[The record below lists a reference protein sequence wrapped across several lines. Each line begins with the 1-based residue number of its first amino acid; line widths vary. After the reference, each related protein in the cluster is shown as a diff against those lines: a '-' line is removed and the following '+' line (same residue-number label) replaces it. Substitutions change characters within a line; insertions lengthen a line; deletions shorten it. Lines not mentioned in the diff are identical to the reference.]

1 MKKQIIDTWGQAQ
14 KSCDW
19 RQVSNFELPAE
30 LFTWLKK
37 ACKQAKQKASKANT
51 SLVGH
56 IKEEY
61 HLITTPTSGETVYH
75 IEINKNFIEFLLQC
89 TDSTFCREHLNNIKC
104 LSSSKPLYVH
114 DLWVNYMKKHE
125 FNPPH
130 NHSGALS
137 FVIFVK
143 IPYDLQAEENQF
155 TVNNQIT
162 NPSTGKLEKSKSLN
176 FTSKFTFHN
185 TESDGTIHS
194 ECLSVDKSFEG
205 KMLMFPSAQIHEVFP
220 FYTSDNY
227 RITVSGNI
235 RIKV

>member
-56 IKEEY
+56 IKEGY

-89 TDSTFCREHLNNIKC
+89 TDSTFCKEHLNNIKC

-114 DLWVNYMKKHE
+114 DLWVNYMKKYE

-143 IPYDLQAEENQF
+143 IPYDLQEEENQF
-155 TVNNQIT
+155 TIDSS
-162 NPSTGKLEKSKSLN
+162 PKPYKLQMQN
-176 FTSKFTFHN
+176 HTSKFAFHN
-185 TESDGTIHS
+185 TTPEGTILID
-194 ECLSVDKSFEG
+194 CLNVDKSFEG

-220 FYTSDNY
+220 FYTSDDY
-227 RITVSGNI
+227 RITVSGNLRI
-235 RIKV
+235 RV